1 VTATLLEPHTSR
13 DHHGVVAVTATAVL
27 LERESSLAALREA
40 RREAEEGSGRLVL
53 IGAEAGGGKTALVRA
68 FAAEC
73 EASTRILVGACDA
86 LFTPRPFAPVA
97 DIAAQTGG
105 ALAELIERDARPY
118 EIAAALL
125 DELRAPGTMLVL
137 EDYHWA
143 DEASL
148 DLLRLLG
155 RRLAGTRG
163 LVLVTY
169 RDDELQADHPL
180 RVVIGGLAGDTRVQR
195 IQLTPLTLESVEQLA
210 GPHAVDSEE
219 LFRRTGGN
227 PFFVTEALASAGA
240 ELPPTVRDAVL
251 ARAAGFEQEA
261 REVLEAVSVVPP
273 RVELALLEAVAGETI
288 SRVDECLASGMLVEE
303 GSTIAFRHEL
313 ARIAIEESISP
324 FERVSLHRRA
334 LEALRAASA
343 DPARLAHH
351 AEAAGDIDAVLEF
364 APLAAARAAATG
376 AHREAIAQYA
386 RTLRFGESL
395 PPDRRAELLERGG
408 HECYIVDRF
417 DEGVKWLKAAIA
429 IRHAAGD
436 RVREGDAL
444 RQLSS
449 IQRCGALTAEG
460 EETGLRAVEL
470 LEACPPGQELAAA
483 YANLAMVALNKNDLD
498 AAATAGAR
506 GLDLARRFGYT
517 DVVVHTLNT
526 IGTQELIEEK
536 AEGREKLER
545 SLRLAQEGGL
555 EEHIGRA
562 YMHLAEIAMRNRDY
576 ELGDRYS
583 GPGADFCSEHG
594 LDLWLRYMHIYRA
607 RMELDRGR
615 WTEALEAIPPAVMK
629 AGTPLPRIVA
639 LVVIGLV
646 RARRADGDQ
655 WEALDEAAKLAAASG
670 ELQWV
675 APVAAA
681 RAEAFWL
688 TRNPDAVA
696 AETEVPLVSCV
707 EGRALWW
714 AGELACWRRRVGIEE
729 DSPPLVAEPWALQ
742 LAGDWKG
749 AAERW
754 SEIGCPYEAALALA
768 EADDEA
774 ALRDALDGLRRLGA
788 EPAASFV
795 SRRLRELGA
804 RGVPRGPRQA
814 TRANPANLTARE
826 VEVLD
831 LVAEGLSNAEIA
843 ARLFVSQRTVDH
855 HVSAILRKL
864 DVRSRAEASAE
875 AVRLGLAAR

>member
-1 VTATLLEPHTSR
+1 V
-13 DHHGVVAVTATAVL
+13 GTATAGATAGAL
-27 LERESSLAALREA
+27 LERESFLAALREA
-40 RREAEEGSGRLVL
+40 RREADEGAGRLVL

-73 EASTRILVGACDA
+73 EESTRVLAGACDA
-86 LFTPRPFAPVA
+86 LFTPRPLAPVA
-97 DIAAQTGG
+97 DVAAQVGG
-105 ALAELIERDARPY
+105 ELAELLERDARPY
-118 EIAAALL
+118 EISAALL

-155 RRLAGTRG
+155 RRLAVTRG
-163 LVLVTY
+163 LVLVTF

-180 RVVIGGLAGDTRVQR
+180 RVVFGGLAGEAGVKR
-195 IQLTPLTLESVEQLA
+195 IRLMPLTLEAVEQLA
-210 GPHAVDSEE
+210 EPHAVDAEE

-227 PFFVTEALASAGA
+227 PFFVTEALARAGA

-251 ARAAGFEQEA
+251 ARAAGLDREA
-261 REVLEAVSVVPP
+261 REVLEAVSVVSP
-273 RVELALLEAVAGETI
+273 RVELRLLEALAGNATG
-288 SRVDECLASGMLVEE
+288 RVDDCLASGMLVQE
-303 GSTIAFRHEL
+303 GSTIGFRHEL

-334 LEALRAASA
+334 LAALRVADA

-351 AEAAGDIDAVLEF
+351 AEAAGDVDAVLEF
-364 APLAAARAAATG
+364 APAAAARAAATG

-386 RTLRFGESL
+386 RTMRFGESL
-395 PPDRRAELLERGG
+395 PPERRAELLERGG
-408 HECYIVDRF
+408 HECYIADRF

-460 EETGLRAVEL
+460 EETGWRAVEL
-470 LEACPPGQELAAA
+470 LETCPPSQELAAA
-483 YANLAMVALNKNDLD
+483 YANLAMVALNNNDLD
-498 AAATAGAR
+498 GAISAAAR
-506 GLDLARRFGYT
+506 GLELAKRFGYT
-517 DVVVHTLNT
+517 EVVIHTLNT
-526 IGTQELIEEK
+526 IGTAELIEEK

-562 YMHLAEIAMRNRDY
+562 YMHLAEIAERNRDF

-583 GPGADFCSEHG
+583 GPGADYCSEHG
-594 LDLWLRYMHIYRA
+594 LDLWLRYMHVYQA

-615 WTEALEAIPPAVMK
+615 WTEAVEAIPPRVMK

-639 LVVIGLV
+639 LVVLGLV
-646 RARRADGDQ
+646 RARRGEADQ
-655 WEALDEAAKLAAASG
+655 WEPLDEAAELAAASG
-670 ELQWV
+670 ELQWA

-688 TRNPDAVA
+688 IGNPGAVA
-696 AETEVPLVSCV
+696 GETEEALARSIN
-707 EGRALWW
+707 GRAPWW
-714 AGELACWRRRVGIEE
+714 AGELACWRRRSGVEE
-729 DSPPLVAEPWALQ
+729 DRPPFVAEPWALQ
-742 LAGDWKG
+742 LVGDWRR

-754 SEIGCPYEAALALA
+754 SEIGCPYEAALALG
-768 EADDEA
+768 EGDEEES
-774 ALRDALDGLRRLGA
+774 LRDALDVLRRLGA
-788 EPAASFV
+788 RPAASHV
-795 SRRLRELGA
+795 TRHLRELGV
-804 RGVPRGPRQA
+804 RGLPRGPRST
-814 TRANPANLTARE
+814 TRSNPAGLTTRE

-831 LVAEGLSNAEIA
+831 LVAEGLRNAEIA
-843 ARLFVSQRTVDH
+843 DRLFVSTRTVDH
-855 HVSAILRKL
+855 HVSAVLRKL
-864 DVRSRAEASAE
+864 GVRSRAEASAE
-875 AVRLGLAAR
+875 AVRLGLAQDR

>member
-1 VTATLLEPHTSR
+1 LNPVREGITIGA
-13 DHHGVVAVTATAVL
+13 VAVAATPALV
-27 LERESSLAALREA
+27 ERESFLAGLREA
-40 RREAEEGSGRLVL
+40 RREADEGGGRLVL
-53 IGAEAGGGKTALVRA
+53 IGGEAGGGKTALVRA

-73 EASTRILVGACDA
+73 EGSTRVLAGACDA
-86 LFTPRPFAPVA
+86 LYTPRPFAPVA
-97 DIAAQTGG
+97 DVAAQIGG
-105 ALAELIERDARPY
+105 ELAELLERDARPY
-118 EIAAALL
+118 EVSAALL
-125 DELRAPGTMLVL
+125 DELRAPGTMLVF

-155 RRLAGTRG
+155 RRVAATRG

-180 RVVIGGLAGDTRVQR
+180 RVVVGGLAGGAGVERMR
-195 IQLTPLTLESVEQLA
+195 LTPLTLEAVEQLA
-210 GPHAVDSEE
+210 EPHRVDAEQ
-219 LFRRTGGN
+219 LFHRTGGN

-251 ARAAGFEQEA
+251 ARAAGLDREA
-261 REVLEAVSVVPP
+261 REGLEAVSVVPP
-273 RVELALLEAVAGETI
+273 RVELALLEALAGDAI
-288 SRVDECLASGMLVEE
+288 GRVDECLASGMLVQEAN
-303 GSTIAFRHEL
+303 TIGFRHEL

-334 LEALRAASA
+334 LGALRAAGA

-364 APLAAARAAATG
+364 APTAAARAAAAG

-395 PPDRRAELLERGG
+395 PPVRRAELLERGG
-408 HECYIVDRF
+408 HECYIADRF
-417 DEGVKWLKAAIA
+417 DEGVKWLEAAIS
-429 IRHAAGD
+429 IRQIAGD
-436 RVREGDAL
+436 RLREGDAL

-460 EETGLRAVEL
+460 EETGRRAVEL
-470 LEACPPGQELAAA
+470 LETCPPSQELASA
-483 YANLAMVALNKNDLD
+483 YANLAMVALNNNDLD
-498 AAATAGAR
+498 AAVSAAAR
-506 GLDLARRFGYT
+506 GLELARRFGYT
-517 DVVVHTLNT
+517 EVVVHTLNT
-526 IGTQELIEEK
+526 IGTAELIEGN
-536 AEGREKLER
+536 AEGREKLEQ

-562 YMHLAEIAMRNRDY
+562 YMHLAEIAERNRDF

-583 GPGADFCSEHG
+583 GPGVDYCSEHG
-594 LDLWLRYMHIYRA
+594 LDLWLRYMHVYQA

-615 WTEALEAIPPAVMK
+615 WKEAVEAIPPSVTN

-639 LVVIGLV
+639 LVVLGLV
-646 RARRADGDQ
+646 HARRGDADQ
-655 WEALDEAAKLAAASG
+655 WEALDEAAELAAASG

-681 RAEAFWL
+681 KAEVFWL
-688 TRNPDAVA
+688 TGSAGAVA
-696 AETEVPLVSCV
+696 GETEEALLRSI
-707 EGRALWW
+707 EGHAPWW
-714 AGELACWRRRVGIEE
+714 AGELACWRRRSGVEE
-729 DSPPLVAEPWALQ
+729 DPPPLLAEPWALQ
-742 LAGDWKG
+742 LAGDWLG
-749 AAERW
+749 AAECW
-754 SEIGCPYEAALALA
+754 SAIGCPYEAALALA
-768 EADDEA
+768 DSDDEA
-774 ALRDALDGLRRLGA
+774 ALRSALDGLRRLGA

-795 SRRLRELGA
+795 SRRLRELGV
-804 RGVPRGPRQA
+804 RGLPRGPRPA

-826 VEVLD
+826 VEVLN
-831 LVAEGLSNAEIA
+831 LVAEGLSNADIA
-843 ARLFVSQRTVDH
+843 ARLFVSQRTIDH

-875 AVRLGLAAR
+875 AVRLGLART